1 MCENLRLFVFGVV
14 LFLLSGCTDNPI
26 TGQRELMF
34 FPEGQD
40 VEIGKKYAPEIE
52 KELGGRIKDDHLQKY
67 IDSVGQ
73 KVAYVGH
80 KPSWEYHFTALNH
93 NMINAFA
100 LPGGYIF
107 ITKGLLRKLE
117 TEAQLAAVLAHETV
131 HVVARDTMNAMS
143 NDIGLSLL
151 LTAAVSQE
159 NTQGAAAAA
168 GLTRMIINLQYSRE
182 DEREADLGG
191 LSYMTAAGYNPY
203 GMVETMQILEN
214 QQNFEVVEFLSSHP
228 SPANRV
234 GYIGLQIEM
243 KYNDLNLSETITNR
257 QDYKT
262 NVLDRLPPD
271 PPFELH

>member
-1 MCENLRLFVFGVV
+1 MCKNIKFLVFGIV
-14 LFLLSGCTDNPI
+14 FLLSGCADNPI
-26 TGQRELMF
+26 TGQQELMF

-52 KELGGRIKDDHLQKY
+52 KELGGRIKDNQLQQY
-67 IDSVGQ
+67 IDGVGQ
-73 KVAYVGH
+73 KVAYMGH

-143 NDIGLSLL
+143 NDIGLSVL

-159 NTQGAAAAA
+159 NTQGAVAAA
-168 GLTRMIINLQYSRE
+168 GLTRMIVNLQYSRK

-191 LSYMTAAGYNPY
+191 LSYMAAAGYNPY

-214 QQNFEVVEFLSSHP
+214 QQNFEAVDFFSTHP

-243 KYNDLNLSETITNR
+243 KYDDLNLSKTITNR